1 MVYVEAGK
9 PRTARR
15 HLAALL
21 EPLSGD
27 VRISDPYYGVR
38 TLDSLSLLKS
48 ASSVRFLSARTNEK
62 AADVNRAIQDFI
74 RENPRVEL
82 RLASDPSSMH
92 DRYVL
97 TDDMLILVGHG
108 LKDIGGKESF
118 VIRLDGEVARD
129 LIATLAPSFDAKWA
143 SASPIR

>member
-1 MVYVEAGK
+1 
-9 PRTARR
+9 
-15 HLAALL
+15 
-21 EPLSGD
+21 
-27 VRISDPYYGVR
+27 
-38 TLDSLSLLKS
+38 
-48 ASSVRFLSARTNEK
+48 
-62 AADVNRAIQDFI
+62 
-74 RENPRVEL
+74 
-82 RLASDPSSMH
+82 MH